1 MIPWVRSLL
10 IAQCH
15 KSLSQEDFYPF
26 LITPFG
32 TLCLNRF
39 SEKEN
44 TTQGHYSGK
53 NVTFLPYTKKIQ
65 NSRPKTVT
73 FIVLHP
79 KIRD

>member
-10 IAQCH
+10 IAQCP

-44 TTQGHYSGK
+44 ILKK
-53 NVTFLPYTKKIQ
+53 NKQRLHQ
-65 NSRPKTVT
+65 NYWK
-73 FIVLHP
+73 
-79 KIRD
+79 

>member
-44 TTQGHYSGK
+44 NRFK
-53 NVTFLPYTKKIQ
+53 KFVTKKLPPRKK
-65 NSRPKTVT
+65 N
-73 FIVLHP
+73 F
-79 KIRD
+79 